1 MPENSQGLFDPL
13 TCFEPY
19 QKGSDYI
26 DVKAVEG
33 HASLRAFVASMLS
46 YYPWWIKLLYRIRQV
61 VVRMLGLGKQVIP
74 DDVFIV
80 RPEDVAFSPGRR
92 TAFFIVC
99 EAAEDH
105 YWIAETPD
113 DKHLKAHFGVV
124 VEDLGK
130 ERKRFHVVTM
140 VHLQHWTGY
149 VYFNLIRPFHHL
161 VVSRMARA
169 GITL

>member
-1 MPENSQGLFDPL
+1 MPRNGASDFEPL
-13 TCFEPY
+13 TCFERY
-19 QKGSDYI
+19 KKQSDYI

-33 HASLRAFVASMLS
+33 SASLKEFVASMLS
-46 YYPWWIKLLYRIRQV
+46 YYPWWVKMLYRIRPV

-80 RPEDVAFSPGRR
+80 RPEDVAFSPGQS

-99 EAAEDH
+99 EAKEPH
-105 YWIAETPD
+105 YWIAQTPD

-124 VEDLGK
+124 VEELDE
-130 ERKRFHVVTM
+130 ERKRFHVITI
-140 VHLQHWTGY
+140 VHFHHWTGH

-169 GITL
+169 GVSA